1 MRQTGNNK
9 LIWHLSST
17 YGAEV
22 HVLSTS
28 RSNMTKL
35 ICLRIVDFYR
45 ISTRK
50 SILLGKNENIQ
61 GKCILSA
68 CESVYREIFE
78 PHRETLRLP
87 SKP

>member
-1 MRQTGNNK
+1 MSCQPVDQIRQ
-9 LIWHLSST
+9 I
-17 YGAEV
+17 Y
-22 HVLSTS
+22 
-28 RSNMTKL
+28 
-35 ICLRIVDFYR
+35 LRIVDFYR

-50 SILLGKNENIQ
+50 SILQGKNENIQ

-68 CESVYREIFE
+68 CESVYSEIFE